1 MRPMFD
7 RRTFLKSAALTTAGL
22 TFGSPLMNGLAY
34 GAPRPPLPVT
44 TLM

>member
-1 MRPMFD
+1 MFD